1 MSFYE
6 RLQEE
11 TAAERRRLLGAPV
24 IRALFDG
31 HASRESYLAFLAEAY
46 HHVRHTV
53 PLLMAC
59 GSRLPR
65 DKEWLREA
73 IAEYIEEECG
83 HQEWV
88 LNDIAAAGGDAEAVR
103 DGRGSPAVHAM
114 VACAYHVVDR
124 GNPVGFF
131 GMVHVLEGTSVE
143 LATPAAGIIGEK
155 LGLPAE
161 AFTYLRSHGSLDQEH
176 IRFLA
181 SLLDRLDD
189 PADRDAVID
198 TARLVYIFYGDL
210 FRGLPMP
217 PGAPRYAEEA
227 A

>member
-1 MSFYE
+1 MSFHE
-6 RLQEE
+6 QLKTE
-11 TAAERRRLLGAPV
+11 TQPQRRRLHGAPV

-31 HASRESYLAFLAEAY
+31 HVSRESYLAFLGEAY

-59 GSRLPR
+59 GSRIPP

-73 IAEYIEEECG
+73 IAEYIEEETG

-88 LNDIAAAGGDAEAVR
+88 LNDIAAAGGDPDAVR
-103 DGRGSPAVHAM
+103 KGNGSIPVQAM
-114 VACAYHVVDR
+114 VACAYHVIDR

-143 LATPAAGIIGEK
+143 LATAAAGMIREK

-161 AFTYLRSHGSLDQEH
+161 AFTYLTSHGALDQEH

-181 SLLDRLDD
+181 SLLDRLDE
-189 PADRDAVID
+189 PGDRGAVVD
-198 TARLVYIFYGDL
+198 TARVIYTLYGDM
-210 FRGLPMP
+210 FRQLPLP
-217 PGAPRYAEEA
+217 ESARDYVAGAA
-227 A
+227 